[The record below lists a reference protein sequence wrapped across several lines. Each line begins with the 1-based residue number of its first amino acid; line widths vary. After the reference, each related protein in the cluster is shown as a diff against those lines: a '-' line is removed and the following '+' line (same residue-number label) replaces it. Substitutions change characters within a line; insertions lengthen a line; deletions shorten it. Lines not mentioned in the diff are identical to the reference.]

1 MSIKIYC
8 PNCNQEYEVSE
19 DDVGKVAECAK
30 CPESF
35 VIEFPNSNKQNADT
49 TVSST
54 KVEDVKSQDQ
64 SVNTDTQ
71 EIKLDISDLKSEYNK
86 KTKTSKTRIK
96 DKEIDL
102 TDSDSLKAM
111 IQNISADIQGIKQDI
126 SDLKLQYSKRV
137 VTSQVTAQTQGAS
150 ATLTDVE
157 YIKAQ
162 IENISSDT
170 QEIKDNKKLE
180 RMLSEIGKE
189 VKDANSTG
197 IIDIFKNISFIA
209 AIKKISTIEET
220 VHYLSGKITK
230 IEESANSLLR
240 DKSNTSELS
249 RKLDNLLSQVEQIK
263 RESSKDNT
271 SDINRNIKD
280 LSNKISNIERMT
292 SDIKNKR

>member
-1 MSIKIYC
+1 
-8 PNCNQEYEVSE
+8 
-19 DDVGKVAECAK
+19 
-30 CPESF
+30 
-35 VIEFPNSNKQNADT
+35 
-49 TVSST
+49 
-54 KVEDVKSQDQ
+54 
-64 SVNTDTQ
+64 
-71 EIKLDISDLKSEYNK
+71 
-86 KTKTSKTRIK
+86 
-96 DKEIDL
+96 
-102 TDSDSLKAM
+102 M

-263 RESSKDNT
+263 RESRKDNT